1 MAVSLQVAQTFHL
14 PEPEFTFPAKGL
26 IDVQAPV
33 VYLAYFSSC
42 DDANRA
48 IAIVIALKS

>member
-14 PEPEFTFPAKGL
+14 PEPEFFSPAKGL

-33 VYLAYFSSC
+33 VYLACFSNC

-48 IAIVIALKS
+48 IATVVALKS